1 MFAQFHLPK
10 IDNLFN
16 NDTRNVFELINK
28 NQNNLLHMSKIHI
41 ISNRLPLSISRS
53 EDDFML
59 TPSVGGLATG
69 MKSIYKDYGG
79 KWIGWPGIAKDDLT
93 DEEVVQIDNKLVD
106 ENCESVHLTNEEI
119 NLYYEGFSNNIIWP
133 LFHYFA
139 QFIEYNNEF
148 WEAYKKVNQKFAD
161 KAMEVLEEGDT
172 IWVHDYQLLLVPDMI
187 KSKMPGV
194 TIGFFL
200 HIPFP
205 SYEVFRILPWRK
217 ELIQGILGAD
227 LIGFHT
233 YDYERHFFSSVRRL
247 FGYEVSFNQ
256 IHLEDRI
263 VLGDAL
269 PMGIDYEKF
278 NSSAKKVFQ
287 KTLQEKTEL
296 HRELEKYFLGAPER
310 KLLLS
315 IDRLDYTKGIPN
327 RLRSF
332 ELFLEKF
339 PEYRNKVTLILLVV
353 PSRAEVENYKQ
364 LRSEV
369 DELVGRINGRFG
381 TVNYTPIWYFYR
393 SLSFESL
400 IELYANSDVAL
411 ITPVRDGMN
420 LVAKEYVASRVNKT
434 GVIILSEMAGVA
446 KEMGE
451 AIIINPNNEMEIA
464 DAINQALTMPVEEQR
479 SRMEFLQDRISRYD
493 VFKWSSEFIKTLKKA
508 EGIQHKFLAKRI
520 TPQIKKDLSLQ
531 FKSAKKRAI
540 FLDYDGTLV
549 GFKNDP
555 QAAMPDEELHRLIT
569 KLEKDEQNVITII
582 SGRDPETLERWLGDH
597 KVNLIVEHGVWLKRI
612 NEDWQMLDNIN
623 SQWKPDIRPLLE
635 KFVDRTPGTF
645 IEEKNYSLV
654 WHYRK
659 AEPEQGELRANEL
672 KDELRTLTA
681 NHSLE
686 IMEGNKVIEVKEG
699 GINKGVAA
707 MRFLKDQEFD
717 CIVAIGDDWTDE
729 YMFRELP
736 SESITIKVG
745 LKNTEANYN
754 LESVKSVRSL
764 LKSLSE

>member
-1 MFAQFHLPK
+1 
-10 IDNLFN
+10 
-16 NDTRNVFELINK
+16 
-28 NQNNLLHMSKIHI
+28 MSRIHI
-41 ISNRLPLSISRS
+41 ISNRLPVSITKKDADY
-53 EDDFML
+53 EL

-79 KWIGWPGIAKDDLT
+79 KWIGWPGIAEDDLGEKDKNII
-93 DEEVVQIDNKLVD
+93 DEKLVD
-106 ENCESVHLTNEEI
+106 EKCLAVHLTKEEI
-119 NLYYEGFSNNIIWP
+119 GLYYEGFSNNVIWP

-139 QFIEYNNEF
+139 QYIEYNPDY
-148 WEAYKKVNQKFAD
+148 WETYQMVNQKFAN

-172 IWVHDYQLLLVPDMI
+172 IWVHDYQLLLVPEMI

-217 ELIQGILGAD
+217 ELIKGMLGAD
-227 LIGFHT
+227 LVGFHT

-263 VLGDAL
+263 VMGEAL

-278 NSSAKKVFQ
+278 HVGAKRVFQ

-296 HRELEKYFLGAPER
+296 HRELDKYFLTSPDR
-310 KLLLS
+310 KLILS
-315 IDRLDYTKGIPN
+315 IDRLDYSKGIPN
-327 RLRSF
+327 RLRAF
-332 ELFLEKF
+332 ELFLERY
-339 PEYRNKVTLILLVV
+339 PEFRNKVTLIMLVV
-353 PSRAEVENYKQ
+353 PSRSEVEQYKL
-364 LRSEV
+364 LRKEV

-381 TVNYTPIWYFYR
+381 SVNYTPIWYFYR
-393 SLSFESL
+393 SLPFESL

-420 LVAKEYVASRVNKT
+420 LVAKEYVASRVNTT
-434 GVIILSEMAGVA
+434 GMIVVSEMAGVT

-451 AIIINPNNEMEIA
+451 AIIINPNNEPEIA
-464 DAINQALTMPVEEQR
+464 EAIYQALTMPIEEQR
-479 SRMEFLQDRISRYD
+479 SRMEYLQKRISRYD
-493 VFKWSSEFIKTLKKA
+493 VFKWSSEFVKA
-508 EGIQHKFLAKRI
+508 LRKIESIQDKFLAKRI
-520 TPQIKKDLSLQ
+520 TNSVRKDLIAQ
-531 FKSAKKRAI
+531 FKAAKKRAI

-549 GFKNDP
+549 GFQNDP
-555 QAAMPDEELHRLIT
+555 QAAKPDNELHQLLS
-569 KLEKDEQNVITII
+569 KLEEDKKNILTII
-582 SGRDPETLERWLGDH
+582 SGRDRETLERWLGEH
-597 KVNLIVEHGVWLKRI
+597 EVNLIVEHGVWIKKFG
-612 NEDWQMLDNIN
+612 EKWQMLDNIK
-623 SQWKPDIRPLLE
+623 SHWKPDIRPLLE
-635 KFVDRTPGTF
+635 TFVDRTPGTF

-659 AEPEQGELRANEL
+659 AELEQGELRANEL

-686 IMEGNKVIEVKEG
+686 IMEGNKVIEVKES

-707 MRFLKDQEFD
+707 LRFIKGQKFD
-717 CIVAIGDDWTDE
+717 CILAIGDDWTDE

-736 SESITIKVG
+736 DSAITIKVG
-745 LKNTEANYN
+745 LKNTEADYN
-754 LESVKSVRSL
+754 LESYKSVRSL